1 MALAMVIATARRNR
15 LRVNQIKVE
24 AIQVIFKGRHM
35 KPHFINVDFELS
47 SLKDF
52 SSLINELAEKIE
64 VLFNERV
71 ENHHHLNFEYSI
83 SDSDAEPHK
92 IINIFFDDLERLS
105 NDSKKIIEECN
116 KKVIDIGYNSG
127 TEGWQYNML
136 PSIVL
141 KKISD
146 NGFQLNISI
155 YGVEPHAGKSDSGC
169 EKD

>member
-1 MALAMVIATARRNR
+1 
-15 LRVNQIKVE
+15 
-24 AIQVIFKGRHM
+24 M

-52 SSLINELAEKIE
+52 SSLINELAKKIE
-64 VLFNERV
+64 VLFNEKI
-71 ENHHHLNFEYSI
+71 ENNHHLNFEYSI
-83 SDSDAEPHK
+83 SGPDAEPHK
-92 IINIFFDDLERLS
+92 IISMFFDDLEVLS
-105 NDSKKIIEECN
+105 NSSKKIIEECD

-136 PSIVL
+136 PSVVL

-155 YGVEPHAGKSDSGC
+155 YGIEPHAGKSDSGC

>member
-1 MALAMVIATARRNR
+1 
-15 LRVNQIKVE
+15 
-24 AIQVIFKGRHM
+24 M

-47 SLKDF
+47 SLKGL
-52 SSLINELAEKIE
+52 SSLIAELDERIE
-64 VLFNERV
+64 VLFNEKI
-71 ENHHHLNFEYSI
+71 ENNHHLNFEYSI
-83 SDSDAEPHK
+83 SNSDVEPHK
-92 IINIFFDDLERLS
+92 IISIFFDDLEVLS
-105 NDSKKIIEECN
+105 NGSKKIIEECD

-136 PSIVL
+136 PSVVL

-155 YGVEPHAGKSDSGC
+155 YGIEPHAGKSDSGC